1 LPYGGTRFF
10 HSSGDPPELQLS
22 QDQAASQGTQPSES
36 SQFLKLFLEVA
47 PIGIFFLVNS
57 YQGIFWGT
65 GIFMVATVVS
75 LVVSRALLGRIP
87 VMPFVSGIFVVTFGA
102 LTLILQDAL
111 FIKLKPTIV
120 NALFSIILFGGLMT
134 GRPLLQHLM
143 GDVFQLTPKGWTV
156 LTFRWACFFALLAII
171 NEVVW
176 RNFSE
181 SFWISFKVWGVMPLT
196 MAFAIA
202 QLGVLKRHQT
212 PDPSSE

>member
-1 LPYGGTRFF
+1 M
-10 HSSGDPPELQLS
+10 S